1 MPFFFPPK
9 PSPQSGLN
17 NFSINPFVDFSLYRQ
32 FNSQTLFS
40 FSYLLLIKK
49 DSFLNPIPRLSETAF
64 FYFPRLI
71 ITMRN
76 KAITCKLHSIPLS
89 LNKYI
94 SISHLKRSSD
104 PRDSYKDF
112 LSHAFRQMS
121 YTLKLL
127 YR

>member
-17 NFSINPFVDFSLYRQ
+17 NFSINLFVDFSLYRQ

-112 LSHAFRQMS
+112 FFLMHLGKCP
-121 YTLKLL
+121 TH
-127 YR
+127 